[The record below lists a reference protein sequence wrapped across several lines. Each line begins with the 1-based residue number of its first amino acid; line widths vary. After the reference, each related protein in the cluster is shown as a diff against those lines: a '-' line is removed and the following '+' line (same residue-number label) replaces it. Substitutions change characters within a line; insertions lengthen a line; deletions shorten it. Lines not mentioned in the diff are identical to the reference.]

1 MANDSGARPPLQVVP
16 SEGTPEP
23 PQNQRIEL
31 ANHQRLMDVI
41 KAQLGPRSAHLAGQ
55 QAQTMKTITEIK
67 DEENREPRYSSHLFY
82 WPFLAL
88 LALCEVPVNRF
99 SFELFFRESPTI
111 AMVVA
116 GLVGIVLMGLAHGV
130 GTILRHWGYNWRRG
144 SRVVSVVWLL
154 VFVGMI
160 AGLVWGVSVF
170 RQGYLTFVQQPD
182 PTFAQMLENQQF
194 GQAAITALGLEL
206 KAEGWI
212 FLILNTAIVVVGV
225 SAAYFCHDP
234 HPDYEKVDR
243 ERRKLTKAIGAL
255 ETKRGKAEAREK
267 ERHARVMRRLGA
279 VT

>member
-1 MANDSGARPPLQVVP
+1 
-16 SEGTPEP
+16 
-23 PQNQRIEL
+23 
-31 ANHQRLMDVI
+31 
-41 KAQLGPRSAHLAGQ
+41 
-55 QAQTMKTITEIK
+55 MKTITEIK
-67 DEENREPRYSSHLFY
+67 DEENREPRYSSHFFY

-116 GLVGIVLMGLAHGV
+116 GLVGVVLMGLAHGV

-144 SRVVSVVWLL
+144 SRVVSFVWLL
-154 VFVGMI
+154 VFVAMI
-160 AGLVWGVSVF
+160 ASLVWGVSVF

-255 ETKRGKAEAREK
+255 EAKRGKAEAREK

-279 VT
+279 VH

>member
-16 SEGTPEP
+16 AEPQPEP

-41 KAQLGPRSAHLAGQ
+41 KAQFGPRSAHLAGQ
-55 QAQTMKTITEIK
+55 QAQTMKTIAEIK
-67 DEENREPRYSSHLFY
+67 DEENREPRYSSHFFY

-116 GLVGIVLMGLAHGV
+116 GLVGVVLMGLAHGV
-130 GTILRHWGYNWRRG
+130 GTVLRHFGYNWRRG
-144 SRVVSVVWLL
+144 SRWVSIVWLAI
-154 VFVGMI
+154 FGAMI
-160 AGLVWGVSVF
+160 LALAWGVSVL

-182 PTFAQMLENQQF
+182 PTFAQMLESQQF
-194 GQAAITALGLEL
+194 GQAAIRVFEGGLGP
-206 KAEGWI
+206 EGWI
-212 FLILNTAIVVVGV
+212 FFALNMAIVVVGV

-243 ERRKLTKAIGAL
+243 ERRRLTRAIGSL
-255 ETKRGKAEAREK
+255 EAKRGKAEAREK